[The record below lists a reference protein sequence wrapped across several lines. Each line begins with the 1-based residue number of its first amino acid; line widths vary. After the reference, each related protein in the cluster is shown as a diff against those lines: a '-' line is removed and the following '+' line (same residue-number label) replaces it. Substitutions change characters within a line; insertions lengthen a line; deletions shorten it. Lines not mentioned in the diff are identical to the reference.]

1 MNEAETRIRQ
11 FANVSLGASIQE
23 RAQYA
28 QRQKEK
34 WDKIFA
40 DLQEYM
46 ANKLPIV
53 IYDFSTVKDTITDAG
68 KRVNLAVS
76 PGVKIIPNRT
86 VLAVWKAVGEEWLRV
101 RSVEENR
108 AWTESVRTALAGST
122 DSQNVDNVISYD
134 VILGLYD
141 SNGDPVN
148 FSGPAPVSFTV
159 HFPREAVLSQSRYY
173 TGAAFSAV
181 SLNRIAV
188 ADITTS
194 DLPPRID
201 RVRLRPRFGT
211 GYYYPG
217 AGYVEMKQQPPV
229 LSVPEW
235 ERWLAAHGGR

>member
-1 MNEAETRIRQ
+1 
-11 FANVSLGASIQE
+11 VSPQRGGDLPRLISTA
-23 RAQYA
+23 RTTQYA
-28 QRQKEK
+28 QWQKEK

-40 DLQEYM
+40 DLQEYA
-46 ANKLPIV
+46 ANNLPIV
-53 IYDFSTVKDTITDAG
+53 IYDFSTVRDTITDAG

-86 VLAVWKAVGEEWLRV
+86 VLAVWKAAGEEWLRV
-101 RSVEENR
+101 KSVEENR
-108 AWTESVRTALAGST
+108 AWTESVKTALAGGT
-122 DSQNVDNVISYD
+122 DSQNFDNVISYD

-141 SNGDPVN
+141 GNGDPVN

-159 HFPREAVLSQSRYY
+159 RFPREAVISQSRYY

-188 ADITTS
+188 ADITT
-194 DLPPRID
+194 DALAPRID

-211 GYYYPG
+211 SYYYPG
-217 AGYVEMKQQPPV
+217 AGYVEMKQQQPV